1 MPVTYYYSPDLA
13 ATLYEL
19 ARHMAHNDSVSIHS
33 ARSESRLRLP
43 RLHLPR
49 LHLPHVRFP
58 SLSNRRGEARRAA
71 KARRRASSG
80 SGSRRTRSRSRRF
93 YRWLD
98 GIADGFRR
106 RLGTLEHAL
115 LHRALRSGSRSGSVP
130 RGRTGRS
137 NPRRRAR
144 SGGSRVSDDHNDRAG
159 REEEPTEA
167 TAAPS
172 NPRQPS
178 PRSLEKSLPRTPEHS
193 PPPSPAPQPSKD
205 MQPLREE
212 PLSPT
217 TQHEDPQPSG
227 STFAPKVPPNNDAT
241 ADSTNLSTKNA
252 TDPPLHPKPSYATMN
267 STQIS
272 HDFTPQTDSTKLT
285 TPSGVPQKLPPGNAE
300 LPSSLHASG
309 SESARNTLHHPT
321 SRIFHTPAPAHPSPL
336 RDYTT
341 NADLNPVDEEA
352 EGVEADLKAKQRPT
366 ASPASKSRPEVL
378 TSPRAKASQ
387 PAPSG
392 SSSQTPCRSHSSQ
405 AHDSGSPL
413 NCGTHSPSVP
423 AGPNKPTISTGT
435 PSPRAEMSST
445 SKAERR
451 DPVHR
456 ERGQTMNS
464 PSPSGSAPAPSR
476 GLHSAP
482 QASASSA
489 HNPSTSRAATPSGS
503 RTTPQPPPPTEPT
516 DGAAPSP
523 AHLDGQSHSRS
534 YSVES
539 LGSTSSTL
547 CDDRSVHSAHI
558 PQLQEVDT
566 EPRVLKLCEVPQ
578 GFQETLRNAEHAA
591 REAVERM
598 PESSPSGHAYDYATR
613 RAALDAVA
621 QCIHH
626 TRQVLQKF
634 RRIEVIE
641 NTPRARED
649 ADHYKE
655 GLMSMKTTCAAL
667 VSILS
672 EGQDAAL
679 TCLLAQL
686 CRSKERIA
694 RCAKKIMKATFAL
707 SKHALREQF
716 EGMKRVR
723 AEYDER
729 KAQYN
734 AEIQVM
740 RQERDGL
747 REMRMMFLNEVVRA
761 SVRA

>member
-1 MPVTYYYSPDLA
+1 
-13 ATLYEL
+13 
-19 ARHMAHNDSVSIHS
+19 
-33 ARSESRLRLP
+33 
-43 RLHLPR
+43 
-49 LHLPHVRFP
+49 
-58 SLSNRRGEARRAA
+58 
-71 KARRRASSG
+71 
-80 SGSRRTRSRSRRF
+80 
-93 YRWLD
+93 
-98 GIADGFRR
+98 
-106 RLGTLEHAL
+106 
-115 LHRALRSGSRSGSVP
+115 
-130 RGRTGRS
+130 
-137 NPRRRAR
+137 
-144 SGGSRVSDDHNDRAG
+144 
-159 REEEPTEA
+159 
-167 TAAPS
+167 
-172 NPRQPS
+172 
-178 PRSLEKSLPRTPEHS
+178 
-193 PPPSPAPQPSKD
+193 
-205 MQPLREE
+205 
-212 PLSPT
+212 
-217 TQHEDPQPSG
+217 
-227 STFAPKVPPNNDAT
+227 
-241 ADSTNLSTKNA
+241 
-252 TDPPLHPKPSYATMN
+252 MN

-285 TPSGVPQKLPPGNAE
+285 TPSGVPQKLPTGNAE
-300 LPSSLHASG
+300 IPSSLHASG

-352 EGVEADLKAKQRPT
+352 EGVEADLKAKQRP
-366 ASPASKSRPEVL
+366 APPPASKSRPEVL
-378 TSPRAKASQ
+378 TSPRANSQ

-392 SSSQTPCRSHSSQ
+392 SSSQTPCRSRASQ
-405 AHDSGSPL
+405 ARDSGSLL
-413 NCGTHSPSVP
+413 NFGTHSPSVP
-423 AGPNKPTISTGT
+423 AEPNKPTVSTGT
-435 PSPRAEMSST
+435 PSSRTGMGLT
-445 SKAERR
+445 SKGERR

-476 GLHSAP
+476 DLPSAP
-482 QASASSA
+482 QASAPSA
-489 HNPSTSRAATPSGS
+489 HNLSTSRAATPFGS
-503 RTTPQPPPPTEPT
+503 RTIPQAPPT
-516 DGAAPSP
+516 DGAAPPP
-523 AHLDGQSHSRS
+523 AHLDRQPHSRS

-558 PQLQEVDT
+558 SQLQEVDT

-591 REAVERM
+591 REALERM

-634 RRIEVIE
+634 RRIEVTE

-655 GLMSMKTTCAAL
+655 GLMSMKTC
-667 VSILS
+667 
-672 EGQDAAL
+672 DAAL
-679 TCLLAQL
+679 TCVLAQL